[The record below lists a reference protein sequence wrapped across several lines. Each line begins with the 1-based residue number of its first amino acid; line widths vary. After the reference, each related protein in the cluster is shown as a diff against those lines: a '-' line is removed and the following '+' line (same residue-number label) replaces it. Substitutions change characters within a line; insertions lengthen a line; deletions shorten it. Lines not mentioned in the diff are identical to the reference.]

1 MQWLK
6 KGTKWIIG
14 DGQTIRVWKDH
25 WIPGCS
31 LRSHIVGLLMP
42 NEEQRLVSSLQDNH
56 IWRLVVFKF
65 PYRCNLNNLSKVN
78 VAQLTKLFFVW
89 AQNNGVCSISSTL
102 KFLYQQ
108 DNVPFNNS
116 MWNWLWKL
124 HCPKKIQF
132 FIWKSMRNQLP
143 ARQYLR

>member
-56 IWRLVVFKF
+56 IWRLVGLQIPLPMQFK
-65 PYRCNLNNLSKVN
+65 
-78 VAQLTKLFFVW
+78 QLIK
-89 AQNNGVCSISSTL
+89 GESG
-102 KFLYQQ
+102 
-108 DNVPFNNS
+108 
-116 MWNWLWKL
+116 
-124 HCPKKIQF
+124 
-132 FIWKSMRNQLP
+132 P
-143 ARQYLR
+143 AD